1 MLRNDVGNSSIRS
14 ILASIC
20 LRRSKNAI
28 DLPERTDRIHK
39 VDFEADGTAHYNAMS
54 ELVTGCLQEEAEHPF
69 LGTYSNVLAK
79 INALRQICN
88 LGTFYQGQLPGP
100 IGLGNRGTATQLLF
114 EGMLS
119 TGFAICIK
127 CDSDLAKGDG
137 SAASGMSDGVVIAV
151 GQPRLATCGEL
162 ICASCFTFWNTSN
175 RLNLPACQHQP
186 SCEFFAVNM
195 SSSSSL
201 PTYSPESSLPVK
213 MKALQK
219 DLLAL
224 PTMDKRYLLVTCV
237 YTCDFNVFLSIIFS
251 FWTSTLDVV
260 ATALDKIHFSYTRV
274 DGTMPVKQRQQ
285 ALKSFTEGSHFRAL
299 LISLRCGSTG

>member
-1 MLRNDVGNSSIRS
+1 MLRNDVGNSPIRS

-20 LRRSKNAI
+20 LRRSKNVI
-28 DLPERTDRIHK
+28 DLPERIDRIHM
-39 VDFEADGTAHYNAMS
+39 VDFEADETTHYNAMS
-54 ELVTGCLQEEAEHPF
+54 DFVTGCLQEEAEHPL

-88 LGTFYQGQLPGP
+88 LGTFYQGQLPGR
-100 IGLGNRGTATQLLF
+100 IGLGDRRTAVQFLF

-119 TGFAICIK
+119 AGFAICTK
-127 CDSDLAKGDG
+127 CDSDLTKGDD
-137 SAASGMSDGVVIAV
+137 SAASGISDGDAAVV

-162 ICASCFTFWNTSN
+162 ICASCFTFWNIPDS
-175 RLNLPACQHQP
+175 LNGPLCQHQP
-186 SCEFFAVNM
+186 SCEFFAVYM
-195 SSSSSL
+195 SSSSAV
-201 PTYSPESSLPVK
+201 PKYTPESQLPMK

-224 PTMDKRYLLVTCV
+224 PTIDKRYLSVICV
-237 YTCDFNVFLSIIFS
+237 HTSEFNVFLSIVFS

-260 ATALDKIHFSYTRV
+260 ATALDRIHLSYTRV

-285 ALKSFTEGSHFRAL
+285 ALTSFTEAPHLRAI